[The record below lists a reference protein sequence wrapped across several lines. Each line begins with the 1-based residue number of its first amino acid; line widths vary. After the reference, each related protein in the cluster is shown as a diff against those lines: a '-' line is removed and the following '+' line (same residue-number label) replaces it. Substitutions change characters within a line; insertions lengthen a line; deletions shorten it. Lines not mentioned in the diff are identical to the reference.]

1 MWRNTT
7 FKREV
12 EAAPLEAP
20 ASVCGSIVDSPGILA
35 AAASHLGLTNESA
48 ELKPDGSFE
57 LHSPDGSFAWY
68 RVIWYQ
74 PQRRVI
80 VSQGTL
86 VISGFDVRAA
96 VLGELKISTSDG
108 PIRQHLKVF
117 VEVKNPFLSWM
128 ARVLLRLL
136 PTIADEELS
145 RGFRLTHRVT
155 TWAATDRNGFCLWLS
170 SIPPTTRSHRIEQVL
185 NCSNGKEQ
193 V

>member
-1 MWRNTT
+1 MQQFLPLDGGSRNARIDRRALVILFASIICSRCCISLGAKEREWPSFLPPPSQVPNEGLVRQVWRNTT

-68 RVIWYQ
+68 RVIWYE

-86 VISGFDVRAA
+86 GISGFDVRAA
-96 VLGELKISTSDG
+96 VLGELQISTSDG
-108 PIRQHLKVF
+108 PIPC
-117 VEVKNPFLSWM
+117 N
-128 ARVLLRLL
+128 VLR
-136 PTIADEELS
+136 
-145 RGFRLTHRVT
+145 
-155 TWAATDRNGFCLWLS
+155 
-170 SIPPTTRSHRIEQVL
+170 
-185 NCSNGKEQ
+185 
-193 V
+193 